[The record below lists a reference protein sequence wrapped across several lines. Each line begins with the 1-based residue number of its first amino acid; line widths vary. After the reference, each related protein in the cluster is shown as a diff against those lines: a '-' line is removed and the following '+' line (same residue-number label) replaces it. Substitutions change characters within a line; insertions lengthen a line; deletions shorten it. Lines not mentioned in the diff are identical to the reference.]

1 MPQIDLSILNQRQT
15 PAFYADTLANRPAA
29 GFIGRIFVST
39 NTFELYRDN
48 GTGWDLI
55 GGPGA
60 GTVTGSGAA
69 GQVAFWNA
77 ASTITGSNDLFWD
90 NVNGHLGIGT
100 ITPGTALDVKH
111 DQNTVVQ
118 LEQSVATNDNRIAF
132 INNGVGLWRLGAF
145 YNAGANDFGLFDIV
159 NSAAR
164 VTVKNTGQTFIGPQQ
179 SSSGKL
185 VVVATARDNGIIL
198 IGTDAPGFRINDGT
212 EQRQVGIAMSTG
224 ANDFIQGSVNR
235 DFCIFNASKAAPSP
249 MLFGIHDT
257 VSNFVVEA
265 ARISPARNFLIGT
278 TTDNG
283 QKLQVNGSVL
293 ITGATTYNNLVS
305 ISTNDLSLSLN
316 RATGTP
322 AILEL
327 KTAGVS
333 RGFIGAD
340 VSTPFQV
347 YNESGNVK
355 LTLTSAGNLGIG
367 LVSPNSLL
375 HIQDSTATTSTI
387 TPYSIFGATKQML
400 FSFISDGTNITNGR
414 IRTGGNTPLS
424 LGTSSSNDALWIN
437 NNGNVCI
444 GTTTDAGQR
453 LQVIGNAGIGTGGS
467 SIVRLYIQGV
477 DTTSTNF
484 SLYSTDSN
492 GNILIATRN
501 DGLINSGTRTLSPY
515 NYSTTGRSMVV
526 EATGNIGYLVSTRES
541 KTNINTLNNSN
552 ILNQLN
558 PVSFNYRKKDNLNNN
573 FTDDIYEDLSYG
585 FIADEVEKI
594 DNNLVFY
601 NILKDGN
608 KKLAGVE
615 YNKIIALLV
624 KGIQELNTKIE
635 NLKN

>member
-48 GTGWDLI
+48 GTSWDLI

-164 VTVKNTGQTFIGPQQ
+164 VTIKNTGQTFIGPQQ

-185 VVVATARDNGIIL
+185 VVVTTARDNGIIL

-235 DFCIFNASKAAPSP
+235 DFCIFNASKAAASP
-249 MLFGIHDT
+249 ILFGIHDAT
-257 VSNFVVEA
+257 PNFVVEA

-293 ITGATTYNNLVS
+293 ITGTTTYNNTVS

-322 AILEL
+322 ALLEL

-347 YNESGNVK
+347 YNESGLVR

-367 LVSPNSLL
+367 TTSPRAKFSVLTGTDNSGTFFPATDALIVGTDKALTSNSPNLAISSNSAAGIDVGASIGFGGLWL
-375 HIQDSTATTSTI
+375 SPGDARDIGFAQIKGAKENATPGNANGYLAFGTYGAGGMVEKMRITS
-387 TPYSIFGATKQML
+387 
-400 FSFISDGTNITNGR
+400 
-414 IRTGGNTPLS
+414 GGNVL
-424 LGTSSSNDALWIN
+424 
-437 NNGNVCI
+437 I
-444 GTTTDAGQR
+444 GTTTDAGQK
-453 LQVIGNAGIGTGGS
+453 LQVNGTTQTNSIQSLTGNGNNILAFNTPVTQFTLTGGQYAS
-467 SIVRLYIQGV
+467 YQVYM
-477 DTTSTNF
+477 
-484 SLYSTDSN
+484 
-492 GNILIATRN
+492 
-501 DGLINSGTRTLSPY
+501 
-515 NYSTTGRSMVV
+515 YSTTQAIYTTAIVTQYNNTLTANGFASVGGG
-526 EATGNIGYLVSTRES
+526 AI
-541 KTNINTLNNSN
+541 NINGLDVRF
-552 ILNQLN
+552 LC
-558 PVSFNYRKKDNLNNN
+558 FNAGATYPI
-573 FTDDIYEDLSYG
+573 TDMKYIFLK
-585 FIADEVEKI
+585 IA
-594 DNNLVFY
+594 
-601 NILKDGN
+601 
-608 KKLAGVE
+608 
-615 YNKIIALLV
+615 
-624 KGIQELNTKIE
+624 
-635 NLKN
+635 

>member
-48 GTGWDLI
+48 GTSWDLI

-77 ASTITGSNDLFWD
+77 ASSIAGNNNLFWD
-90 NVNGHLGIGT
+90 NVNGHLGVGT
-100 ITPGTALDVKH
+100 VTPGTALDVKH

-118 LEQSVATNDNRIAF
+118 LEQAVATNDNRIAF
-132 INNGVGLWRLGAF
+132 INNGVGLWRIGSF
-145 YNAGANDFGLFDIV
+145 YNTGANDFGLFDVV
-159 NSAAR
+159 NSASR
-164 VTVKNTGQTFIGPQQ
+164 FTVKNTGQTFIGPQQ
-179 SSSGKL
+179 TSSGKL

-257 VSNFVVEA
+257 VANFVIEA

-322 AILEL
+322 ALLEL

-347 YNESGNVK
+347 YNESGVVR
-355 LTLTSAGNLGIG
+355 LTLNSTANLGIG
-367 LVSPNSLL
+367 TLPGAWSGGNRS
-375 HIQDSTATTSTI
+375 IDI
-387 TPYSIFGATKQML
+387 GGDPYSGINGSLRLALSTNAYAIGATHYYRA
-400 FSFISDGTNITNGR
+400 SG
-414 IRTGGNTPLS
+414 LS
-424 LGTSSSNDALWIN
+424 SQLYLLSAGTSVHQW
-437 NNGNVCI
+437 NVAPAGTADTAISYNPAMTLTAAANLLI
-444 GTTTDAGQR
+444 GTTTDAGQK
-453 LQVIGNAGIGTGGS
+453 LQVNGTASISTYVFSNSFFTPSNEGIGFNGIGS
-467 SIVRLYIQGV
+467 FKTAI
-477 DTTSTNF
+477 
-484 SLYSTDSN
+484 YS
-492 GNILIATRN
+492 R
-501 DGLINSGTRTLSPY
+501 NSGGDLCFNSGDSEKMRLSDL
-515 NYSTTGRSMVV
+515 
-526 EATGNIGYLVSTRES
+526 GYLLIGTTTNGAS
-541 KTNINTLNNSN
+541 KLRIVGLPTSAAGLS
-552 ILNQLN
+552 
-558 PVSFNYRKKDNLNNN
+558 SG
-573 FTDDIYEDLSYG
+573 DIYS
-585 FIADEVEKI
+585 
-594 DNNLVFY
+594 NLG
-601 NILKDGN
+601 ILTI
-608 KKLAGVE
+608 VP
-615 YNKIIALLV
+615 
-624 KGIQELNTKIE
+624 
-635 NLKN
+635 

>member
-1 MPQIDLSILNQRQT
+1 MPKIDLSILNQRQT

-48 GTGWDLI
+48 GTSWDLI

-235 DFCIFNASKAAPSP
+235 DFCIFNASKAAASP
-249 MLFGIHDT
+249 ILFGIHDAT
-257 VSNFVVEA
+257 PNFVIEA

-278 TTDNG
+278 TTDGG
-283 QKLQVNGSVL
+283 QKLQVNG
-293 ITGATTYNNLVS
+293 GA
-305 ISTNDLSLSLN
+305 
-316 RATGTP
+316 RATGYF
-322 AILEL
+322 LDGM
-327 KTAGVS
+327 TAGAGALYYSSTGNRVTLANYNASGIVIFEVNGGIEAARINASNELLINRTLDFNAGTYTTQSLQVTNGIGINSDIADRVS
-333 RGFIGAD
+333 RLTFLGDSA
-340 VSTPFQV
+340 T
-347 YNESGNVK
+347 GN
-355 LTLTSAGNLGIG
+355 GI
-367 LVSPNSLL
+367 
-375 HIQDSTATTSTI
+375 IDW
-387 TPYSIFGATKQML
+387 
-400 FSFISDGTNITNGR
+400 
-414 IRTGGNTPLS
+414 GGNGNFDLILS
-424 LGTSSSNDALWIN
+424 N
-437 NNGNVCI
+437 NTNTRAVIKGNGNFLI
-444 GTTTDAGQR
+444 GTTTDAGQK
-453 LQVIGNAGIGTGGS
+453 LQVAGRANFVLPVGSNDQIITIARSGGAYAWSIGIDGTLSNFNFYNNGGFGVA
-467 SIVRLYIQGV
+467 SINNTTGVYTALSDINKKKNFEKSNLGLETVLKLKPTLYNMISQSDHEAKELG
-477 DTTSTNF
+477 
-484 SLYSTDSN
+484 
-492 GNILIATRN
+492 LIAQEVKDIIPQAYQESGN
-501 DGLINSGTRTLSPY
+501 FIGL
-515 NYSTTGRSMVV
+515 NYQAIVV
-526 EATGNIGYLVSTRES
+526 T
-541 KTNINTLNNSN
+541 
-552 ILNQLN
+552 
-558 PVSFNYRKKDNLNNN
+558 
-573 FTDDIYEDLSYG
+573 
-585 FIADEVEKI
+585 
-594 DNNLVFY
+594 
-601 NILKDGN
+601 
-608 KKLAGVE
+608 
-615 YNKIIALLV
+615 LV
-624 KGIQELNTKIE
+624 KAIQDLNTKIE
-635 NLKN
+635 NLK

>member
-48 GTGWDLI
+48 GTSWDLI

-164 VTVKNTGQTFIGPQQ
+164 VTIKNTGQTFIGPQQ
-179 SSSGKL
+179 TSSGKL

-347 YNESGNVK
+347 YNESGNVR

-367 LVSPNSLL
+367 
-375 HIQDSTATTSTI
+375 T
-387 TPYSIFGATKQML
+387 
-400 FSFISDGTNITNGR
+400 
-414 IRTGGNTPLS
+414 NTPLYKVQVGDLANTS
-424 LGTSSSNDALWIN
+424 GTLNDIFLTGDRVNTNNYYARLIFGNSTQSGGSTASIRGERMDGSNFGTGLTFYTNGTGSGGDGAERMRIN
-437 NNGNVCI
+437 TSGNVLI
-444 GTTTDAGQR
+444 GTTTDAGQK
-453 LQVIGNAGIGTGGS
+453 LQVSGTSAFNGSVNNIISINSTATTTAIVLDNTNANNWGSNISFLSNNSSKGFVGLAGSLIGNTDH
-467 SIVRLYIQGV
+467 SICLFGATSQSVKFFTNAN
-477 DTTSTNF
+477 TTSRLT
-484 SLYSTDSN
+484 
-492 GNILIATRN
+492 IK
-501 DGLINSGTRTLSPY
+501 
-515 NYSTTGRSMVV
+515 TTGIINLSNVPTSS
-526 EATGNIGYLVSTRES
+526 AGLVSG
-541 KTNINTLNNSN
+541 
-552 ILNQLN
+552 
-558 PVSFNYRKKDNLNNN
+558 
-573 FTDDIYEDLSYG
+573 DIYQT
-585 FIADEVEKI
+585 
-594 DNNLVFY
+594 
-601 NILKDGN
+601 
-608 KKLAGVE
+608 AGV
-615 YNKIIALLV
+615 
-624 KGIQELNTKIE
+624 LNIVP
-635 NLKN
+635 